1 MHDHTTTTSAMLQRY
16 KYSPQ
21 KKATLTFF
29 KVARLLKCLAAFCVL
44 NVGAATQPRPPST
57 IYLEHV
63 MKTGGTDACAAH
75 RPSRGCSVDV
85 YWNCRLTG
93 YATTHW
99 LNKTSGLHPT
109 HPDLTAELGQRGAQS
124 KQSIC
129 GIVSEEQGWT
139 GLGRSPGS
147 IRYGNLAS
155 SFWDAYTTVLLVR
168 DPWMRFVSHYNMLQN
183 TNQKN
188 MTAGVVGSG
197 AQSLPDELMNMSD
210 TRSKRPT
217 WMLWNNVFT
226 RHLVPGFRSCTS
238 ETVRRGQEVID
249 RFTVVLNIVDFPI
262 QSAHIASARL
272 NWSLSLD
279 HEAGAKRVGT
289 FGSRVFT
296 GSEVHK
302 DYIQASRRFR
312 TTFSQA
318 NTCDHALVA
327 HANAR
332 VHLLYRENMR

>member
-1 MHDHTTTTSAMLQRY
+1 M
-16 KYSPQ
+16 P
-21 KKATLTFF
+21 
-29 KVARLLKCLAAFCVL
+29 CV
-44 NVGAATQPRPPST
+44 
-57 IYLEHV
+57 
-63 MKTGGTDACAAH
+63 AH
-75 RPSRGCSVDV
+75 RLSRGCSVEV

-93 YATTHW
+93 YATTRW

-109 HPDLTAELGQRGAQS
+109 HHNLTAALVQRGAQS
-124 KQSIC
+124 TASIC

-139 GLGRSPGS
+139 GLGRSPGKY
-147 IRYGNLAS
+147 RYGALAS
-155 SFWDAYTTVLLVR
+155 SFWDAYNTVLLVR
-168 DPWMRFVSHYNMLQN
+168 DPWMRFVSHYKMLNTMLQKN
-183 TNQKN
+183 TNEKN
-188 MTAGVVGSG
+188 LTAG
-197 AQSLPDELMNMSD
+197 AQSLPDHLLNISD
-210 TRSKRPT
+210 TRSKRT
-217 WMLWNNVFT
+217 WMLWNNFFT

-249 RFTVVLNIVDFPI
+249 RFTIVLNIVDFPV

-332 VHLLYRENMR
+332 VHLLYRESML